1 MVAITEASRGRIVT
15 ETAAVEAPVS
25 AVSWGAIVGGAAVI
39 AATALILLALG
50 AGFGLSSVSPWPSEG
65 AGPKTFAV
73 MAGIWLIIVQWAS
86 AGIGGYVS
94 GRLRS
99 RWTAL
104 HTHEVAFRDTAHG
117 FIAWALAAIVTAAFL
132 ASAISS
138 IVGGI
143 AHEAT
148 SVVAA
153 TTQGAAQGAA
163 QSNNDLTSPSGYLVD
178 TLFRPVRPEANV
190 NPQDARAE
198 ATRMLANGLR
208 DGDVSAPDRAYLA
221 QLVSART
228 GLSQGEAQKRVDD
241 TIAKVN
247 QAKEKAREAAEA
259 ARKAGRNLAFFTA
272 FSMLIG
278 AFIAGV
284 AAKMGG
290 EHRDALI

>member
-1 MVAITEASRGRIVT
+1 MVAITEATRGRIVT
-15 ETAAVEAPVS
+15 EAAAVEAPVS
-25 AVSWGAIVGGAAVI
+25 AVSWGAIVGGAAMI
-39 AATALILLALG
+39 AATALILLSLG
-50 AGFGLSSVSPWPSEG
+50 AGFGLSSISPWPSES
-65 AGPKTFAV
+65 AAPKTFAV
-73 MAGIWLIIVQWAS
+73 MAGIWLIIVQWVS

-104 HTHEVAFRDTAHG
+104 HTQEVAFRDTAHG
-117 FIAWALAAIVTAAFL
+117 IIAWALAAIVTAAFL

-138 IVGGI
+138 IIGGA
-143 AHEAT
+143 AHEVTA
-148 SVVAA
+148 VAA
-153 TTQGAAQGAA
+153 ASTQGAAPVAG
-163 QSNNDLTSPSGYLVD
+163 SDLTSPSGYLVD
-178 TLFRPVRPEANV
+178 TLFRPQRPEANI

-198 ATRMLANGLR
+198 ATRVLANGLR
-208 DGDVSAPDRAYLA
+208 NGDVPPQDKAYLG

-228 GLSQGEAQKRVDD
+228 GLGQPDAQKRVDD
-241 TIAKVN
+241 TIAKVS
-247 QAKEKAREAAEA
+247 QAKEQAREAAEA
-259 ARKAGRNLAFFTA
+259 ARKAGRNLAFFSA